1 MGPYKYLRIDRGRP
15 SPKAELWF
23 APKAELGRAPEAEL
37 WCTPKA
43 ELWRAPK
50 AELRCHREV
59 LEGFVVIRLPGLG
72 TNPSPPEDL
81 IFDGGQSYR

>member
-1 MGPYKYLRIDRGRP
+1 MLWCA
-15 SPKAELWF
+15 PKAELWC

-59 LEGFVVIRLPGLG
+59 LEGFAVIRLPGLVK
-72 TNPSPPEDL
+72 TSPQFSVRMEYKQKTE
-81 IFDGGQSYR
+81 FSA